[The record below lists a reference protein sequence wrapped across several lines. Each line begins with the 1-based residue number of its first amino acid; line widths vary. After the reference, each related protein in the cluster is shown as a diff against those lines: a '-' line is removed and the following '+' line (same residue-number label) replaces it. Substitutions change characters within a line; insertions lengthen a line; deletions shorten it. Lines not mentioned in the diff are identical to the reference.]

1 MRGDS
6 DRLGKLRARGLS
18 LRSDTPHRLLEAV
31 AVAPDDDGPDVGVV
45 VVVLRSFR
53 RPRAAAFAAAMV
65 VEVSGWRKAPEED
78 DVTGLEGGAPPAPEG
93 RGDSPSSSPKRGF

>member
-45 VVVLRSFR
+45 FVMLRSFR
-53 RPRAAAFAAAMV
+53 RPRAADFAAAMV
-65 VEVSGWRKAPEED
+65 VEVSGWRKAPEVED
-78 DVTGLEGGAPPAPEG
+78 DVTGSPPVPGG